1 MEKESLDTYDIINH
15 ILVQLFH
22 EIWKREEEAIVT
34 DEFQDITNNDM
45 HIIEAVGL
53 LNETNNMSGIA
64 KKLGITVGSLTTAM
78 NSLVQKGYVIR
89 ERSEQDRRV
98 VFIRLTKKGEKAYWH
113 HKEFHHLMTKAV
125 MEKLK
130 EEEIPI
136 LIKMLQGLSEFFRDY
151 GEKKPSSEKQD
162 RYPRNKKGSMEIPFT
177 YIP

>member
-53 LNETNNMSGIA
+53 LDETNNMSGIA

-89 ERSEQDRRV
+89 ERGEQDRRV
-98 VFIRLTKKGEKAYWH
+98 VFIRLTQKGEKAYWH

-125 MEKLK
+125 IEKLK

-151 GEKKPSSEKQD
+151 GEQKPSGKKQD
-162 RYPRNKKGSMEIPFT
+162 RNPRNKKGSMEIPLT
-177 YIP
+177 YVP

>member
-1 MEKESLDTYDIINH
+1 MEKESFNTYDMLNH

-89 ERSEQDRRV
+89 
-98 VFIRLTKKGEKAYWH
+98 
-113 HKEFHHLMTKAV
+113 
-125 MEKLK
+125 
-130 EEEIPI
+130 
-136 LIKMLQGLSEFFRDY
+136 
-151 GEKKPSSEKQD
+151 
-162 RYPRNKKGSMEIPFT
+162 
-177 YIP
+177 